1 MPVESVAMAD
11 TPVPAAQVEL
21 SELALLVRRAQAG
34 DSAAFGELHARFA
47 PSVHAV
53 LLARL
58 RAPDADDA
66 LQETFVLAW
75 KRLAA
80 LRDADAIGPW
90 LHAIARRAAT
100 DRLREPRG
108 AGEAPHELAARI
120 EDPSSGRGELRERV
134 LEHLRSLPD
143 AYKETLAMRLVEGLT
158 GPEIAA
164 ATGLTEGSVRV
175 NLCRGMAQLRE
186 LLEKEG
192 WP

>member
-1 MPVESVAMAD
+1 MAD
-11 TPVPAAQVEL
+11 SLVPTAQAQL
-21 SELALLVRRAQAG
+21 SELAQLVRRAQAG
-34 DSAAFGELHARFA
+34 DPAAFAALHARFA

-58 RAPDADDA
+58 RAADAEDV
-66 LQETFVLAW
+66 LQETLVLAW

-80 LRDADAIGPW
+80 LRDPDAIGPW
-90 LHAIARRAAT
+90 LHAIARHAAT
-100 DRLREPRG
+100 DHRRG
-108 AGEAPHELAARI
+108 LGDAAEAPRDLPARV
-120 EDPSSGRGELRERV
+120 ESPRSERDELRERV
-134 LEHLRSLPD
+134 MVHLRSLPD

-164 ATGLTEGSVRV
+164 ATGLTAGSVRV
-175 NLCRGMAQLRE
+175 NLCRGMALLRE

>member
-1 MPVESVAMAD
+1 MSVESVAMAD

-21 SELALLVRRAQAG
+21 SELALLVRRAQGG
-34 DSAAFGELHARFA
+34 DSVAFGALHARFA

-58 RAPDADDA
+58 CAADADDA
-66 LQETFVLAW
+66 LQETFVRAW

-80 LRDADAIGPW
+80 LREPDAIGPW
-90 LHAIARRAAT
+90 LHAIARHAAADRA
-100 DRLREPRG
+100 REPRG
-108 AGEAPHELAARI
+108 SGEASLELPARV
-120 EDPSSGRGELRERV
+120 ERPDAERDELRERV
-134 LEHLRSLPD
+134 MEHLRSLPE
-143 AYKETLAMRLVEGLT
+143 AYKETLTMRLVEGLA

-164 ATGLTEGSVRV
+164 VTGLTEGSVRV
-175 NLCRGMAQLRE
+175 NLCRGMALLRE

>member
-1 MPVESVAMAD
+1 MAVESVAMAD
-11 TPVPAAQVEL
+11 TPVPAVQLEL
-21 SELALLVRRAQAG
+21 SELALLVRRAQGG
-34 DSAAFGELHARFA
+34 DSVAFDALHRRFA

-58 RAPDADDA
+58 RVADADDA

-80 LRDADAIGPW
+80 LRDEDAIGPW
-90 LHAIARRAAT
+90 LHTIARHAAA
-100 DRLREPRG
+100 DRQRELPGTG
-108 AGEAPHELAARI
+108 ALPLDLPARV
-120 EDPSSGRGELRERV
+120 EGPSSERDELRERV
-134 LEHLRSLPD
+134 LQHLRSLPD

-175 NLCRGMAQLRE
+175 NLCRGMALMRE

>member
-1 MPVESVAMAD
+1 M
-11 TPVPAAQVEL
+11 EL
-21 SELALLVRRAQAG
+21 SELAQLVRRAQGG
-34 DSAAFGELHARFA
+34 DSAAFDALHARFA

-58 RAPDADDA
+58 RAADADDA
-66 LQETFVLAW
+66 LQDTFVLAW

-90 LHAIARRAAT
+90 LHAIARHAAT
-100 DRLREPRG
+100 DRCREPRG
-108 AGEAPHELAARI
+108 AGEAPVELPARA
-120 EDPSSGRGELRERV
+120 EDPGAERDELRERV
-134 LEHLRSLPD
+134 MEHLRSLPD

-164 ATGLTEGSVRV
+164 ATGLTAGSVRV
-175 NLCRGMAQLRE
+175 NLCRGMALLRE

>member
-1 MPVESVAMAD
+1 MAN
-11 TPVPAAQVEL
+11 TPVPAVQAEL
-21 SELALLVRRAQAG
+21 SELALLVRSAQGG
-34 DSAAFGELHARFA
+34 DPAAFGALHARFA

-58 RAPDADDA
+58 RAADAEDA

-80 LRDADAIGPW
+80 LRDPDAIGPW
-90 LHAIARRAAT
+90 LHAIARHAAT
-100 DRLREPRG
+100 DRRREIG
-108 AGEAPHELAARI
+108 DAAEAPLELPARF
-120 EDPSSGRGELRERV
+120 ESPRSERDELRERV
-134 LEHLRSLPD
+134 IVHLRSLPD

-164 ATGLTEGSVRV
+164 ATGLTAGSVRV
-175 NLCRGMAQLRE
+175 NLCRGMALLRE

>member
-11 TPVPAAQVEL
+11 TPVPAARVEL
-21 SELALLVRRAQAG
+21 SELALLVGRAQGG
-34 DSAAFGELHARFA
+34 DAAAFGALHARFA

-58 RAPDADDA
+58 RAADADDV

-75 KRLAA
+75 KRLPA

-90 LHAIARRAAT
+90 LHAIARHAAS
-100 DRLREPRG
+100 DRRRELAG
-108 AGEAPHELAARI
+108 AGEAPLEPAARV
-120 EDPSSGRGELRERV
+120 ERPSSERDELRGRV
-134 LEHLRSLPD
+134 MEHLRSLPD

-164 ATGLTEGSVRV
+164 ATGLSAGSVRV
-175 NLCRGMAQLRE
+175 NLCRGMALLRE

>member
-1 MPVESVAMAD
+1 MAVESVSMAD
-11 TPVPAAQVEL
+11 TPAQAAEVEL
-21 SELALLVRRAQAG
+21 SELARLVQRAQGG
-34 DSAAFGELHARFA
+34 DPAAFGALHARFA

-58 RAPDADDA
+58 CAADADDA

-90 LHAIARRAAT
+90 LHAIARHAAA
-100 DRLREPRG
+100 DRLREPRES
-108 AGEAPHELAARI
+108 GEAVVELPARV
-120 EDPSSGRGELRERV
+120 EGPSSEREELRERV
-134 LEHLRSLPD
+134 MEHLRSLPD

-164 ATGLTEGSVRV
+164 ATGLTAGSVRV
-175 NLCRGMAQLRE
+175 NLCRGMALLRE
-186 LLEKEG
+186 LLLKEG

>member
-1 MPVESVAMAD
+1 MAVESVAMAN
-11 TPVPAAQVEL
+11 TPVPAAQLEL
-21 SELALLVRRAQAG
+21 SELALLVRRAQGG
-34 DSAAFGELHARFA
+34 DSAAFDALHRRFA

-58 RAPDADDA
+58 CAADADDV

-80 LRDADAIGPW
+80 LRDADALGPW
-90 LHAIARRAAT
+90 LHTIARHAAS
-100 DRLREPRG
+100 DRQREIGGTR
-108 AGEAPHELAARI
+108 EAPPELLARA
-120 EDPSSGRGELRERV
+120 EVPKSERDELRVRV
-134 LEHLRSLPD
+134 MEHLRSLPD

-175 NLCRGMAQLRE
+175 NLSRGMAQLRE

>member
-1 MPVESVAMAD
+1 MAD
-11 TPVPAAQVEL
+11 TPVPAAGVQL
-21 SELALLVRRAQAG
+21 SELALLVRRAQDG
-34 DSAAFGELHARFA
+34 DSAAFDALHGRFA
-47 PSVHAV
+47 RSVHAV

-58 RAPDADDA
+58 PGLDADDA

-75 KRLAA
+75 KRLAT

-90 LHAIARRAAT
+90 LHAIARHAAA
-100 DRLREPRG
+100 DRLRETRAADALPPG
-108 AGEAPHELAARI
+108 LAARA
-120 EDPSSGRGELRERV
+120 EDSSSERDELRGRV
-134 LEHLRSLPD
+134 MEHLRALPE

-164 ATGLTEGSVRV
+164 ATGLAEGSVRV
-175 NLCRGMAQLRE
+175 NLCRGMALLRE